1 MDNQKNSNPKSKGNH
16 LAKKPKKSFFEV
28 FTFILIIVFVIIV
41 FSFFMLP
48 HISFK
53 QTKDIKNATPTY
65 SLSDEK
71 VFDNANYLTSKNLKI
86 EYNNG
91 ISKVTASVY
100 NYSQEIAK
108 NIKCKFVL
116 LDDSNNVVYNL
127 DVTVARIKP
136 NEFSSFSS
144 ISDLDLSKVTHYT
157 VSLDV

>member
-1 MDNQKNSNPKSKGNH
+1 MDKKKKSSEKSKGAH
-16 LAKKPKKSFFEV
+16 AVEKPKRSFFQV
-28 FTFILIIVFVIIV
+28 FTFILIIAFVIVV

-48 HISFK
+48 HMSFK
-53 QTKDIKNATPTY
+53 ETKDIPTY
-65 SLSDEK
+65 SLSDET
-71 VFDNANYLTSKNLKI
+71 VFDNANYLTSKNLKV

-100 NYSQEIAK
+100 NSSQEIAK
-108 NIKCKFVL
+108 NVKCKFVL
-116 LDDSNNVVYNL
+116 LDESNNVVYNL
-127 DVTVARIKP
+127 DITIARIKP